1 MQLKFY
7 ATYSIL
13 IVGDG
18 RNMDLAMIRK
28 QYGEK
33 MMQMCR
39 RLFPTIL
46 EHEGK
51 LYEIIQNNFA
61 PSKFLH
67 DDIVAAGNENQF
79 KNYIYSQFYVTEPD
93 FTEMQDVKTPQEL
106 LSEAGYILFDE
117 CQTEEDIQA
126 FRKYYAPGE
135 ELCTFRGGRL
145 SSCRVFFAVKRD
157 VGSIRREDFSKPM
170 RQDKYGTSV
179 ISIQFSKG
187 DFNTLSIKNRY
198 NHTVPDCDATFSN
211 DLENI
216 TAGLTESFE
225 QHYGLNL
232 SHTKGKSFELPG
244 YIRAA
249 DGKLYK
255 YNYEYNNIYYC
266 PGNIIIDNFRVI
278 EDYRE
283 MEKYIVLD
291 YFILDLQ
298 NKKII
303 VYDSGVKDSFV
314 DIHGS
319 IKKIDIRKHKETQ
332 GKTIELTLEDGS
344 VATIGIDKENKIV
357 SYENK
362 TIKKIGDK
370 FLKKSEFLE
379 TLSMPSLEQM
389 GNDCFYV
396 TSLNSLVLPCVKQIG
411 DNCFVYSSLGS
422 VDLPLVEKIGNS
434 FMYSGATLESISLPN
449 VKELGH
455 QFMYQVYSLKKISLP
470 CVEVIG
476 DSFLPCNA
484 ILEDIYVPNVQYIGD
499 SFMCNS
505 NGVTSI
511 NLLSVKRI
519 GNNFMCNNN
528 SVTNVSC
535 PIVEKIGS
543 AFFKNNEVLSVIELP
558 LVEEIGDEFLKE
570 NRALTSLTQLSNE
583 QIRLYLMHQE
593 ALFTPQALPIFPAG
607 YRLEGV
613 KVVLLN
619 LSPQIISYINSN
631 FVMNKGKDK

>member
-1 MQLKFY
+1 
-7 ATYSIL
+7 
-13 IVGDG
+13 
-18 RNMDLAMIRK
+18 MDLAMIRK

-46 EHEGK
+46 EYEGK
-51 LYEIIQNNFA
+51 LYEIISKNFA
-61 PSKFLH
+61 PSKFLSE
-67 DDIVAAGNENQF
+67 DILSSNKEEDF
-79 KNYIYSQFYVTEPD
+79 KNFIYSEFYKDKLVEDSEEVT
-93 FTEMQDVKTPQEL
+93 KTPFEL
-106 LSEAGYILFDE
+106 LSEAGYDLYE
-117 CQTEEDIQA
+117 CTTETDIQS
-126 FRKYYAPGE
+126 FKKYYAKGE
-135 ELCTFRGGRL
+135 ELCTFKGGRL
-145 SSCRVFFAVKRD
+145 SSCYVFFAVKKD
-157 VGSIRREDFSKPM
+157 VDSIKRSDFSKPM
-170 RQDKYGTSV
+170 RQDRYGTSV
-179 ISIQFSKG
+179 ISIQFRRGEVNS
-187 DFNTLSIKNRY
+187 LSIKNRY
-198 NHTVPDCDATFSN
+198 NHTVADCDATFSN

-216 TAGLTESFE
+216 IAGLTDSFE
-225 QHYGLNL
+225 KHYRLNI
-232 SHTKGKSFELPG
+232 SSSKGKSFEMPG
-244 YIRAA
+244 YVRAN

-255 YNYEYNNIYYC
+255 YNYEYHNKYYC
-266 PGNIIIDNFRVI
+266 PGNIIIDNSRVI

-298 NKKII
+298 NKTII
-303 VYDSGVKDSFV
+303 VYDSEFKDSFV
-314 DIHGS
+314 DVHGS
-319 IKKIDIRKHKETQ
+319 IKKIDIRKNKETQ

-344 VATIGIDKENKIV
+344 VAIIGINKENKIV

-370 FLKKSEFLE
+370 FLNRSIALE
-379 TLSMPSLEQM
+379 ALSLPSLEKM
-389 GNDCFYV
+389 GNDCFFT
-396 TSLNSLVLPCVKQIG
+396 TSLTNLILPCVKQIG
-411 DNCFVYSSLGS
+411 DNCFVYSKLES
-422 VDLPLVEKIGNS
+422 VDLPLVEKIGNT
-434 FMYSGATLESISLPN
+434 FMYSGGTLESISLPN
-449 VKELGH
+449 VKELGY
-455 QFMYQVYSLKKISLP
+455 QFMYQVYSIKKVSLP
-470 CVEVIG
+470 CVEKIG
-476 DSFLPCNA
+476 AAFLANNV

-499 SFMCNS
+499 SFMCNN

-511 NLLSVKRI
+511 NLLSAKYI
-519 GNNFMCNNN
+519 GNSFMCNNN

-583 QIRLYLMHQE
+583 QIRLYLMHNG
-593 ALFTPQALPIFPAG
+593 ALFTPQTLPIPPAG
-607 YRLEGV
+607 YRLVGV